1 MERLL
6 KEKSEAIEEETEEVA
21 SSLPIWTSASNIPE
35 DLNKRI
41 TMRYPVLID
50 GLVHRGTKVIL
61 EEAQSPIRL
70 GLYLIWPLQLQQ
82 VRSGSEEIQ

>member
-1 MERLL
+1 MLRVFSGLDRYG
-6 KEKSEAIEEETEEVA
+6 KTPKGKSEAVEEQTEEVA

-50 GLVHRGTKVIL
+50 GLVHRGTKIIL
-61 EEAQSPIRL
+61 
-70 GLYLIWPLQLQQ
+70 GG
-82 VRSGSEEIQ
+82 GSKSYKNLDST